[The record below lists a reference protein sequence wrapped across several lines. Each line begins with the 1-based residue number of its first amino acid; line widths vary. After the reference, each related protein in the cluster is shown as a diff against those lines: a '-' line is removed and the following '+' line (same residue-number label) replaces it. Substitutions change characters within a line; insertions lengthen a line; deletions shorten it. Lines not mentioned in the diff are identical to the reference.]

1 MFDVG
6 FWELLVIGVIALIVV
21 GPDRLPGLMRTVGLW
36 VGRARATMYSIR
48 EEVEREVN
56 AQGLRDTER
65 AIRESMEKTA
75 EEVRDTAR
83 SADVSSD
90 VEESLRDVTG
100 DRSGDGG
107 RASPAA
113 EAADETAPESGQPGS
128 GESEAAA
135 SGSDEPEKEH
145 KASNRE

>member
-56 AQGLRDTER
+56 TQGLRDTER
-65 AIRESMEKTA
+65 AIRESVEDTA
-75 EEVRDTAR
+75 REVSDTAR
-83 SADVSSD
+83 SADVSQDVRDSLEGATRNGSD
-90 VEESLRDVTG
+90 AQSTSAETDAPAG
-100 DRSGDGG
+100 D
-107 RASPAA
+107 A
-113 EAADETAPESGQPGS
+113 EASEGSAPGEDDGAAIGS
-128 GESEAAA
+128 
-135 SGSDEPEKEH
+135 EPEKEQ